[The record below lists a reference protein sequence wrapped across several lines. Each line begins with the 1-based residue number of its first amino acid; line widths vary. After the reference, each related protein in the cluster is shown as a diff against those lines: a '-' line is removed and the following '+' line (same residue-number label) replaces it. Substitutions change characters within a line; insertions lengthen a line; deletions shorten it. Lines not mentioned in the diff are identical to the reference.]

1 MKQLTSLLPTQSI
14 FYFLVCGA
22 GILVFIF
29 MIILPSQRASEELDA
44 EIEKISARIEEQR
57 ILLPVFQA
65 LFQKTKN
72 ANPTELPVVQREKLP
87 RGEINQA
94 LSRFKEI
101 AVQNNLSLVEL
112 TPDVNSLADNSG
124 YLLIYL
130 TARGEFADFRNL
142 LIDLETIASLDH
154 IEEIDLRPVEK
165 AREIRLKLWLAQA
178 D

>member
-14 FYFLVCGA
+14 LYFIVCGA
-22 GILVFIF
+22 GILVFVF
-29 MIILPSQRASEELDA
+29 MIIIPSQRASAELDA
-44 EIEKISARIEEQR
+44 EIETLSARIEEQR
-57 ILLPVFQA
+57 ILMPVFQA

-72 ANPTELPVVQREKLP
+72 ANPTELPVTQREKLP
-87 RGEINQA
+87 KGEINQV
-94 LSRFKEI
+94 LSRFKEL
-101 AVQNNLSLVEL
+101 AAQSNLTLVEL

-124 YLLIYL
+124 FLLIYL
-130 TARGEFADFRNL
+130 TASGQFGDFRNF

-154 IEEIDLRPVEK
+154 IEEIDVRPVEK